1 LWRSGKIR
9 RWGDDGEH
17 VMRDAGSVVM
27 KAPGAPPP
35 YRRSHITPF
44 YGFGRERLPVP
55 DRGPLGRLSSSH
67 DQRGDMTEGRRVI
80 YTAQALEAVELVRAA
95 DRLCPYSDAT
105 RGNVEVSLT
114 VNGRDVEAT
123 SAPVVA

>member
-27 KAPGAPPP
+27 KAPP
-35 YRRSHITPF
+35 RRSSS
-44 YGFGRERLPVP
+44 LPPVADHP
-55 DRGPLGRLSSSH
+55 ALRIRTRKLAVTLPAV
-67 DQRGDMTEGRRVI
+67 GD
-80 YTAQALEAVELVRAA
+80 LDEAVELVRAA
-95 DRLCPYSDAT
+95 DRLCPYSNAT